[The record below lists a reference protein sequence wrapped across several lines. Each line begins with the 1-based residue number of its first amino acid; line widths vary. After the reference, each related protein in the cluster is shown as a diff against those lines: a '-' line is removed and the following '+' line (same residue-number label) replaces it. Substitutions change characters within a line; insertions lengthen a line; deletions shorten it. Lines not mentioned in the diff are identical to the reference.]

1 MPDINPPYDKDSEQ
15 AQALRDKAEKIY
27 AKSLNDSAGLLRRQT
42 LERLDDFFS
51 ALHPDS
57 HMSKILC
64 DCWDKQ
70 DCTDF
75 GFYLMKYVDEYEAEK
90 TNELSP

>member
-1 MPDINPPYDKDSEQ
+1 MLTK
-15 AQALRDKAEKIY
+15 
-27 AKSLNDSAGLLRRQT
+27 NDSAGLLRRQT

-90 TNELSP
+90 TNED